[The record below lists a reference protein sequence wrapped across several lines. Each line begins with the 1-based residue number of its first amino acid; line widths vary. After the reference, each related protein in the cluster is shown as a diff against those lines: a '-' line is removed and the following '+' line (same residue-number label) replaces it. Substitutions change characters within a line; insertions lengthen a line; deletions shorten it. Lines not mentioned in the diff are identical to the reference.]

1 MSEGIVSENLLRS
14 YYAQSGV
21 LRLKLKYVVKSILSK
36 VRERKKKEPSFLKEV
51 SVGDNMRN

>member
-1 MSEGIVSENLLRS
+1 MSEGIVSENLLRA

-36 VRERKKKEPSFLKEV
+36 VREGKKKRAFLFK
-51 SVGDNMRN
+51 GG